1 MLFHLERHSPGHNA
15 VDELAAGLMD
25 LSAVRD
31 LFLSP
36 AVATTTAAA
45 ISSFVIGYYAGV
57 GRSLFAYNADSRR
70 RLVADTDDDEEEDD
84 DALLDDNMGRSRVA
98 AAFME
103 ECKMV
108 FVVRTDL
115 KMDKGKIA
123 AQCGCV
129 GLFIDFLP
137 VTWTLL
143 LARAEHAPDL
153 FASFLNQACDIIS
166 LQGCVTAYSSG
177 GCRPSKLNYSA
188 SLV

>member
-84 DALLDDNMGRSRVA
+84 DDALLDDNMGRSRVA

-123 AQCGCV
+123 AQCGHATLSAYKAALRHTPQHV
-129 GLFIDFLP
+129 Q
-137 VTWTLL
+137 TWERLGQAKVALKCTTEQEMIEIEEK
-143 LARAEHAPDL
+143 AKRAGIVAKPIFD
-153 FASFLNQACDIIS
+153 A
-166 LQGCVTAYSSG
+166 
-177 GCRPSKLNYSA
+177 
-188 SLV
+188 